1 MSTVEYTASSTLAKI
16 KLGRR
21 ISELMTEKGDA
32 YSIRAFAEKIGMNR
46 ETFRQMLLGTRRI
59 APSELELISKGLN
72 VSPERL
78 KQEDTF
84 QKEQEL
90 VKVLTGKKRTKV
102 MLIRANA
109 LAMEL
114 VEVAKGMTERGNS
127 LNLLGRVLFVQ
138 ERFEEAH
145 QTWLT
150 AYEYAKSVETEFD
163 DKQLLYLVTSNL
175 MLTSS
180 IRKEYSQIEEMLKL
194 VEEVFSDDPNK
205 LGRAYYTRMK
215 MYEDRGELVQ
225 AKKLAYRSLELFEQT
240 NDKKQIGH
248 ALINVAHY
256 EYIAGDYKTSARLLV
271 SAINTVQ
278 EFEGILILAV
288 KEYVKSLLQLRD
300 YDMAMQVLN
309 EYESL
314 AQEYPE
320 YWGRLQ
326 VMQTVVRDDPSYAE
340 SVINNPN
347 ISQTLRYLA
356 CKSLMEYYFLK
367 DDGESA
373 IRYYEKSRMLS
384 GTKSEFLNEEGF

>member
-1 MSTVEYTASSTLAKI
+1 MSTVEYTATATLAKI

-72 VSPERL
+72 VSQERL

-90 VKVLTGKKRTKV
+90 VTILTGKKRTKV
-102 MLIRANA
+102 MLIRAHE

-114 VEVAKGMTERGNS
+114 VEIALGVTEKGYS
-127 LNLLGRVLFVQ
+127 LNNLGRVQFVQ
-138 ERFEEAH
+138 ERYKEAH
-145 QTWLT
+145 QTWLA
-150 AYEYAKSVETEFD
+150 AYEYAKSVEKDFD
-163 DKQLLYLVTSNL
+163 DKQLLHLVTSNL
-175 MLTSS
+175 MLTCT
-180 IRKEYSQIEEMLKL
+180 IRREYSNIEEMLNL
-194 VEEVFSDDPNK
+194 VEKVFSDDPSK
-205 LGRAYYTRMK
+205 LGMAYYTRMI
-215 MYEDRGELVQ
+215 MNEDRGELEQ

-240 NDKKQIGH
+240 NDNKQVGR

-256 EYIAGDYKTSARLLV
+256 EYILGNYKTSARLLG
-271 SAINTVQ
+271 SAINLVKP
-278 EFEGILILAV
+278 FEGILIIAV

-300 YDMAMQVLN
+300 YHSALKVLN
-309 EYESL
+309 EYDPL

-326 VMQTVVRDDPSYAE
+326 IMKTVAKDDPSFAE
-340 SVINNPN
+340 SVVNNTN
-347 ISQTLRYLA
+347 LSVNLRYFA
-356 CKSLMEYYFLK
+356 CKSLMEFYYLK
-367 DDGESA
+367 DDGDNA
-373 IRYYEKSRMLS
+373 IRYYEKSRMLT